1 MRLNLNYTYLDCLAI
16 FGVGGAHPGGLQLT
30 KEILSREKI
39 DETKSIL
46 DAGCGTGQT
55 SAYIAEQYQ
64 CHVTSL
70 DCNKIMLDKARQ
82 RFSSLHL
89 PIDVKQGSTENLPFD
104 EDLFDMI
111 LSESVISFTD
121 VSLTIPEFK
130 RVLKPNGVLLAIEM
144 VLEKS
149 LSEDELKAIV
159 NFYGVSQ
166 LLTENEWYNFFKRAS
181 FKQVSVEKFNLEFDE
196 NDVQNVTD
204 FSLSENI
211 DDKFFEIL
219 EKHLHF
225 TKGYKGILGF
235 RLFRCCI

>member
-1 MRLNLNYTYLDCLAI
+1 MNLNYTYLDCLAI

-30 KEILSREKI
+30 KELLSREKI

-104 EDLFDMI
+104 EGLFDMI

-121 VSLTIPEFK
+121 VSLTISEFK

-149 LSEDELKAIV
+149 LPEDELKSIV
-159 NFYGVSQ
+159 NFYGVSR
-166 LLTENEWYNFFKRAS
+166 LLTENEWYNLFKRAGI
-181 FKQVSVEKFNLEFDE
+181 KQVSVENFKLELDE
-196 NDVQNVTD
+196 NEVQNVTD

-211 DDKFFEIL
+211 DDEFFEIL
-219 EKHLHF
+219 EKHLHL
-225 TKGYKGILGF
+225 TTVYKDILGF

>member
-1 MRLNLNYTYLDCLAI
+1 MGLNLNYTYLDCLAI

-30 KEILSREKI
+30 KELLSREKI

-55 SAYIAEQYQ
+55 SAYIAEQYR
-64 CHVTSL
+64 CNVTSL
-70 DCNKIMLDKARQ
+70 DCNKIMLEKARQ

-89 PIDVKQGSTENLPFD
+89 PIEVKQGSTENLPFD
-104 EDLFDMI
+104 EGLFDII

-149 LSEDELKAIV
+149 LSEEELKAVV

-166 LLTENEWYNFFKRAS
+166 MLTENEWYNFFKRAS
-181 FKQVSVEKFNLEFDE
+181 FNQVSVEKFKLQLDE
-196 NDVQNVTD
+196 NDVQNATD

-211 DDKFFEIL
+211 DEKLYEIL
-219 EKHLHF
+219 EKHVHF
-225 TKGYKGILGF
+225 TTVYKDILGF

>member
-1 MRLNLNYTYLDCLAI
+1 MGLNMNYTYLDCLAV

-64 CHVTSL
+64 CNVTSL

-104 EDLFDMI
+104 EGLFDMV

-144 VLEKS
+144 VLEQP
-149 LSEDELKAIV
+149 LSEK
-159 NFYGVSQ
+159 
-166 LLTENEWYNFFKRAS
+166 EWHNLFERAR
-181 FKQVSVEKFNLEFDE
+181 FKQISVEKFKLQIDE
-196 NDVQNVTD
+196 NDVQNATD
-204 FSLSENI
+204 FALSENI
-211 DDKFFEIL
+211 DDKFSEI
-219 EKHLHF
+219 
-225 TKGYKGILGF
+225 
-235 RLFRCCI
+235 

>member
-1 MRLNLNYTYLDCLAI
+1 MGLNLNYTYLDCLAI

-30 KEILSREKI
+30 KELLSREKI

-55 SAYIAEQYQ
+55 SAYIAEQYR
-64 CHVTSL
+64 CNVTSL

-89 PIDVKQGSTENLPFD
+89 PIEVKQGSTENLPFD
-104 EDLFDMI
+104 EGLFDII

-130 RVLKPNGVLLAIEM
+130 RVLKSNGVLLAIEM

-149 LSEDELKAIV
+149 LSEEELKPIV
-159 NFYGVSQ
+159 DFYGVSQ
-166 LLTENEWYNFFKRAS
+166 LLTENEWYNLFQRAS
-181 FKQVSVEKFNLEFDE
+181 FKQVSLEKFKLQFDE

-219 EKHLHF
+219 EKHVNF
-225 TKGYKGILGF
+225 TTVYKEILGF

>member
-1 MRLNLNYTYLDCLAI
+1 MGLNLNYTYLDCLAI

-30 KEILSREKI
+30 KELLSREKI

-55 SAYIAEQYQ
+55 SAYMAEQYR
-64 CHVTSL
+64 CNVTSL
-70 DCNKIMLDKARQ
+70 DCNKIMLDKAKQ

-89 PIDVKQGSTENLPFD
+89 PIEVKQGSTENLPFD
-104 EDLFDMI
+104 EGVFDII

-149 LSEDELKAIV
+149 LSEEELKPIV

-166 LLTENEWYNFFKRAS
+166 LLTENEWYNFFERAS
-181 FKQVSVEKFNLEFDE
+181 FKQISVEKFKLQVDE
-196 NDVQNVTD
+196 NDVQNATD

-211 DDKFFEIL
+211 DDKFSEIL
-219 EKHLHF
+219 EKHMHF
-225 TKGYKGILGF
+225 TTVYKDILGF

>member
-1 MRLNLNYTYLDCLAI
+1 MGLNLNYTYLDCLAI

-30 KEILSREKI
+30 KELLSREKI

-104 EDLFDMI
+104 EGLFDMI

-121 VSLTIPEFK
+121 VSLTISEFK

-149 LSEDELKAIV
+149 LPEDELKSIV
-159 NFYGVSQ
+159 NFYGVSR
-166 LLTENEWYNFFKRAS
+166 LLTENEWYNLFKRAGI
-181 FKQVSVEKFNLEFDE
+181 KQVSVENFKLELDE
-196 NDVQNVTD
+196 NEVQNVTD

-211 DDKFFEIL
+211 DDEFFEIL
-219 EKHLHF
+219 EKHLHL
-225 TKGYKGILGF
+225 TTVYKDILGF

>member
-1 MRLNLNYTYLDCLAI
+1 MGLNLNYTYLDCLAV

-30 KEILSREKI
+30 KELLSREKI

-55 SAYIAEQYQ
+55 SAYIAEQYR

-70 DCNKIMLDKARQ
+70 DCNKMMLDKAKQ

-89 PIDVKQGSTENLPFD
+89 PIEVKQGSTENLPFD
-104 EDLFDMI
+104 EGVFDMI

-149 LSEDELKAIV
+149 LSEEELKPIV
-159 NFYGVSQ
+159 HFYGVSQ
-166 LLTENEWYNFFKRAS
+166 LLTENEWYDSFQRAG
-181 FKQVSVEKFNLEFDE
+181 FKQIDIEKFKLQFEE
-196 NDVQNVTD
+196 NDVQNATD
-204 FSLSENI
+204 FSLSEDI
-211 DDKFFEIL
+211 DDEFFEIL
-219 EKHLHF
+219 EKHMHF
-225 TKGYKGILGF
+225 TTVYKDILGF

>member
-55 SAYIAEQYQ
+55 SAYIAEKYQ

-149 LSEDELKAIV
+149 LSEDELKAII

-225 TKGYKGILGF
+225 TKSYKDILGF

>member
-1 MRLNLNYTYLDCLAI
+1 MNYTYLDCLAI

-30 KEILSREKI
+30 KELLSREKI

-64 CHVTSL
+64 CNVTSL
-70 DCNKIMLDKARQ
+70 DCNKIMLDKASQ

-89 PIDVKQGSTENLPFD
+89 PIEVKQGSTEHLPFD
-104 EDLFDMI
+104 EDLFDII

-149 LSEDELKAIV
+149 LSEDELKSIV
-159 NFYGVSQ
+159 NFYGVSR
-166 LLTENEWYNFFKRAS
+166 LLTENEWYNLFKRAGI
-181 FKQVSVEKFNLEFDE
+181 KQVSVEKFKLELDE

-211 DDKFFEIL
+211 DDKFFEIF

-225 TKGYKGILGF
+225 TTVYKDILGF

>member
-1 MRLNLNYTYLDCLAI
+1 MGLNLNYTYLDCLAI

-30 KEILSREKI
+30 KELLSREKI

-55 SAYIAEQYQ
+55 SAYIAEQYR
-64 CHVTSL
+64 CKVTSL

-89 PIDVKQGSTENLPFD
+89 PIEVKQGSTENLPFD
-104 EDLFDMI
+104 EGLFDII

-130 RVLKPNGVLLAIEM
+130 RVLKSNGVLLAIEM

-149 LSEDELKAIV
+149 LSEEELKPIV
-159 NFYGVSQ
+159 DFYGVSQ
-166 LLTENEWYNFFKRAS
+166 LLTENEWYNLFQRAS
-181 FKQVSVEKFNLEFDE
+181 FKQVSVEKFKLQFDE

-211 DDKFFEIL
+211 DDKFFEIF
-219 EKHLHF
+219 EKHVNF
-225 TKGYKGILGF
+225 TTVYKEILGF

>member
-1 MRLNLNYTYLDCLAI
+1 MGLDLNYTYLDCLAI

-30 KEILSREKI
+30 KELLSREKI

-55 SAYIAEQYQ
+55 SAYIAEQYR
-64 CHVTSL
+64 CNVTSL

-89 PIDVKQGSTENLPFD
+89 PIEVKQGSTENLPFD
-104 EDLFDMI
+104 EGLFDII

-149 LSEDELKAIV
+149 LSEEELKPIV
-159 NFYGVSQ
+159 DFYGVSQ
-166 LLTENEWYNFFKRAS
+166 LLTENEWYNFFQKAN
-181 FKQVSVEKFNLEFDE
+181 FKQVTVEKCKLQFEE
-196 NDVQNVTD
+196 NDVQNATD

-211 DDKFFEIL
+211 DDIFYEIL
-219 EKHLHF
+219 EKHAHF
-225 TKGYKGILGF
+225 TAVYKDILGF

>member
-1 MRLNLNYTYLDCLAI
+1 MAI

-30 KEILSREKI
+30 KELLSREKI
-39 DETKSIL
+39 DETTSIL

-55 SAYIAEQYQ
+55 SAYIAEQYR
-64 CHVTSL
+64 CKVTSL
-70 DCNKIMLDKARQ
+70 DCNKLMLDKARQ
-82 RFSSLHL
+82 RFLSLHS
-89 PIDVKQGSTENLPFD
+89 PIETQQGSTENLPFS
-104 EDLFDMI
+104 EGIFDII

-149 LSEDELKAIV
+149 LSEEELKTIV

-166 LLTENEWYNFFKRAS
+166 ILTENEWKTLFQRAK
-181 FKQVSVEKFNLEFDE
+181 FKQVSVEKFNLQIDE
-196 NDVQNVTD
+196 NNVQNATD

-211 DDKFFEIL
+211 DDEFFEIL
-219 EKHLHF
+219 EKHMHF
-225 TKGYKGILGF
+225 TKVYKDVLGF
-235 RLFRCCI
+235 RLFRCCN

>member
-1 MRLNLNYTYLDCLAI
+1 MGLNLNYTYLDCLAI

-30 KEILSREKI
+30 KELLSREKI

-55 SAYIAEQYQ
+55 SAYIAKQYR
-64 CHVTSL
+64 CNVTSL
-70 DCNKIMLDKARQ
+70 DCNKMMLDKAKQ

-89 PIDVKQGSTENLPFD
+89 PIEVKQGSTENLPFD
-104 EDLFDMI
+104 EGVFDMI

-149 LSEDELKAIV
+149 LSEEELKPIV

-166 LLTENEWYNFFKRAS
+166 LLTEKEWYNFFERAS
-181 FKQVSVEKFNLEFDE
+181 FKQISVEKFKLQVDE
-196 NDVQNVTD
+196 NDVQNATD

-211 DDKFFEIL
+211 DDKLSEIF
-219 EKHLHF
+219 EKHMHF
-225 TKGYKGILGF
+225 TTVYKDILGF

>member
-1 MRLNLNYTYLDCLAI
+1 MNYSYTDCLAI

-30 KEILSREKI
+30 KELLSREKI
-39 DETKSIL
+39 DETTSIL

-55 SAYIAEQYQ
+55 SAYIAEQYRSK
-64 CHVTSL
+64 VTSL
-70 DCNKIMLDKARQ
+70 DSNKIMLDKARQ
-82 RFSSLHL
+82 RFLSLNS
-89 PIDVKQGSTENLPFD
+89 PIEVKQGSTENLPFS
-104 EDLFDMI
+104 EGIFDLI

-149 LSEDELKAIV
+149 LSEEELKTII

-166 LLTENEWYNFFKRAS
+166 ILTENEWKNLFQKAKFTK
-181 FKQVSVEKFNLEFDE
+181 VSVERFNLQIDE
-196 NDVQNVTD
+196 NNVQNATD

-211 DDKFFEIL
+211 DDEFFEIL

-225 TKGYKGILGF
+225 NTVYKDILGF

>member
-1 MRLNLNYTYLDCLAI
+1 
-16 FGVGGAHPGGLQLT
+16 
-30 KEILSREKI
+30 
-39 DETKSIL
+39 
-46 DAGCGTGQT
+46 
-55 SAYIAEQYQ
+55 
-64 CHVTSL
+64 
-70 DCNKIMLDKARQ
+70 MLDKARQ

-89 PIDVKQGSTENLPFD
+89 PIEVKQGSTENLPFD
-104 EDLFDMI
+104 EGLFDII

-149 LSEDELKAIV
+149 LSEEELKPIV

-166 LLTENEWYNFFKRAS
+166 LLTESEWYNFFKRAS
-181 FKQVSVEKFNLEFDE
+181 FKQVSVEKFKLQFDE
-196 NDVQNVTD
+196 NDVRNATD

-219 EKHLHF
+219 ENHLHF
-225 TKGYKGILGF
+225 TTVYKGILGF

>member
-1 MRLNLNYTYLDCLAI
+1 MGLNLNYSYTDCLAI

-30 KEILSREKI
+30 KELLSREKI
-39 DETKSIL
+39 DETTSIL

-55 SAYIAEQYQ
+55 SAYIAEQYR
-64 CHVTSL
+64 CKVTSL
-70 DCNKIMLDKARQ
+70 DCNKHMLDKARQ
-82 RFSSLHL
+82 RFLSLHS
-89 PIDVKQGSTENLPFD
+89 PIEIQQGSTENLPFS
-104 EDLFDMI
+104 EGIFDII

-149 LSEDELKAIV
+149 LSEEELKTIV

-166 LLTENEWYNFFKRAS
+166 ILTENEWKTLFQRAK
-181 FKQVSVEKFNLEFDE
+181 FKQVSVEKFNLQIDE
-196 NDVQNVTD
+196 NNVQNATD

-211 DDKFFEIL
+211 DDEFFEIL
-219 EKHLHF
+219 EKHMHF
-225 TKGYKGILGF
+225 TKVYKDVLGF
-235 RLFRCCI
+235 RLFRCCN

>member
-1 MRLNLNYTYLDCLAI
+1 MNYTYLDCLAI
-16 FGVGGAHPGGLQLT
+16 FGVGGAHPRGLQLT
-30 KEILSREKI
+30 KEFLSREKI

-64 CHVTSL
+64 CNVTSL
-70 DCNKIMLDKARQ
+70 DCNKIMLEKARQ

-89 PIDVKQGSTENLPFD
+89 PIEVRHGSTENLPFD
-104 EDLFDMI
+104 EGSFDII
-111 LSESVISFTD
+111 LSESVIAFTD

-149 LSEDELKAIV
+149 LSKDEMKPIV

-166 LLTENEWYNFFKRAS
+166 LLTENEWYHFFKRAN
-181 FKQVSVEKFNLEFDE
+181 FKQVSVEKFKLDFDE
-196 NDVQNVTD
+196 HDVRNVPD

-211 DDKFFEIL
+211 DDEFYEIL
-219 EKHLHF
+219 EKHLHL
-225 TKGYKGILGF
+225 TTVYKGLLGF

>member
-1 MRLNLNYTYLDCLAI
+1 MGLNLNYTYLDCLAI

-30 KEILSREKI
+30 KELLSREKI

-55 SAYIAEQYQ
+55 SAYMAEQYR
-64 CHVTSL
+64 CNVTSL
-70 DCNKIMLDKARQ
+70 DCNKIMLDKAKQ
-82 RFSSLHL
+82 RFLSLHL
-89 PIDVKQGSTENLPFD
+89 PIEVKQGSTENLPFD
-104 EDLFDMI
+104 KGVFDMI

-149 LSEDELKAIV
+149 LSQEELKPIV
-159 NFYGVSQ
+159 DFYGVSQ
-166 LLTENEWYNFFKRAS
+166 LLTEKEWYNFFQSSS
-181 FKQVSVEKFNLEFDE
+181 FKQISVEKFKLQFDE
-196 NDVQNVTD
+196 NDVQNATD

-211 DDKFFEIL
+211 DDKLSEIF
-219 EKHLHF
+219 EKHMHF
-225 TKGYKGILGF
+225 TTVYKDILGF

>member
-1 MRLNLNYTYLDCLAI
+1 MGLNLNYTYLDCLAI

-30 KEILSREKI
+30 KELLSREKI

-55 SAYIAEQYQ
+55 SAYIAEQYR
-64 CHVTSL
+64 CNVTSL

-89 PIDVKQGSTENLPFD
+89 PIEVKQGSTENLPFH
-104 EDLFDMI
+104 EGLFDII

-149 LSEDELKAIV
+149 LSEEELKPIV

-166 LLTENEWYNFFKRAS
+166 LLTENEWYNLFQRAS
-181 FKQVSVEKFNLEFDE
+181 FKQVSLEKFKLQFDK
-196 NDVQNVTD
+196 NDVQNASD

-211 DDKFFEIL
+211 DDEFFEIF
-219 EKHLHF
+219 EKHVNF
-225 TKGYKGILGF
+225 TTVYKEILGF

>member
-1 MRLNLNYTYLDCLAI
+1 MNYTYLDCLAV

-30 KEILSREKI
+30 KELLSREKI

-55 SAYIAEQYQ
+55 SAYIAEQYR

-70 DCNKIMLDKARQ
+70 DCNKMMLDKAKQ
-82 RFSSLHL
+82 RFLSLHL
-89 PIDVKQGSTENLPFD
+89 PIEVKHGNTENLPFD
-104 EDLFDMI
+104 DSEFDMI

-149 LSEDELKAIV
+149 LSEEELEPIV
-159 NFYGVSQ
+159 HFYGVSQ
-166 LLTENEWYNFFKRAS
+166 LLSEKEWVNFFERAR
-181 FKQVSVEKFNLEFDE
+181 FKQISVEKFKLQVDE
-196 NDVQNVTD
+196 NDVQNATD

-211 DDKFFEIL
+211 DDKFSEIF
-219 EKHLHF
+219 EKHMHF
-225 TKGYKGILGF
+225 TTVYKDILGF

>member
-1 MRLNLNYTYLDCLAI
+1 MGLNLNYTYLDCLAV

-30 KEILSREKI
+30 KELLSREKI

-55 SAYIAEQYQ
+55 SAYIAKQYR
-64 CHVTSL
+64 CNVTSL
-70 DCNKIMLDKARQ
+70 DCNKMMLDKAKQ

-89 PIDVKQGSTENLPFD
+89 PIEVKQGSTENLPFD
-104 EDLFDMI
+104 EDVFDMI

-149 LSEDELKAIV
+149 LSEEELKPIV

-166 LLTENEWYNFFKRAS
+166 LLTEKEWYNFFERAS
-181 FKQVSVEKFNLEFDE
+181 FKQISVEKFKLQVDE
-196 NDVQNVTD
+196 NDVQNATD

-211 DDKFFEIL
+211 DDKLSEIF
-219 EKHLHF
+219 EKHMHF
-225 TKGYKGILGF
+225 TTVYKDILGF

>member
-1 MRLNLNYTYLDCLAI
+1 MGLNLNYTYLDCLAI

-30 KEILSREKI
+30 KELLSREKI

-55 SAYIAEQYQ
+55 SAYIAEQYR
-64 CHVTSL
+64 CNVTSL
-70 DCNKIMLDKARQ
+70 DCNKIMLDKAKQ

-89 PIDVKQGSTENLPFD
+89 PIEVKQGSTENLPFD
-104 EDLFDMI
+104 EGVFDMI

-149 LSEDELKAIV
+149 LSEEELKPIV

-166 LLTENEWYNFFKRAS
+166 LLTEKEWYNFFERAS
-181 FKQVSVEKFNLEFDE
+181 FKQISVEKFKLQVDE
-196 NDVQNVTD
+196 NDVQNATD

-211 DDKFFEIL
+211 DDKLSEIF
-219 EKHLHF
+219 EKHMHF
-225 TKGYKGILGF
+225 TTVYKDILGF

>member
-1 MRLNLNYTYLDCLAI
+1 MNYSYTDCLAI

-30 KEILSREKI
+30 KELLSREKI
-39 DETKSIL
+39 DETTSIL

-55 SAYIAEQYQ
+55 SAYIAEQYR
-64 CHVTSL
+64 CKVTSL
-70 DCNKIMLDKARQ
+70 DCNKLMLDKARQ
-82 RFSSLHL
+82 RFLSLHS
-89 PIDVKQGSTENLPFD
+89 PIETQQGSTENLPFS
-104 EDLFDMI
+104 EGIFDII

-149 LSEDELKAIV
+149 LSEEELKTIV

-166 LLTENEWYNFFKRAS
+166 ILTENEWKTLFQRAK
-181 FKQVSVEKFNLEFDE
+181 FKQVSVEKFNLQIDE
-196 NDVQNVTD
+196 NNVQNATD

-211 DDKFFEIL
+211 DDEFFEIL
-219 EKHLHF
+219 EKHMHF
-225 TKGYKGILGF
+225 TKVYKDVLGF
-235 RLFRCCI
+235 RLFRCCN

>member
-1 MRLNLNYTYLDCLAI
+1 MNYSYTDCLAI

-30 KEILSREKI
+30 KELLSREKI
-39 DETKSIL
+39 DETTSIL

-55 SAYIAEQYQ
+55 SAYIAEQYRSK
-64 CHVTSL
+64 VTSL
-70 DCNKIMLDKARQ
+70 DSNKIMLDKARQ
-82 RFSSLHL
+82 RFLSLNL
-89 PIDVKQGSTENLPFD
+89 PIEVKQGSTENLPFS
-104 EDLFDMI
+104 EGIFDLI

-121 VSLTIPEFK
+121 VSLTIPEFR

-149 LSEDELKAIV
+149 LSEEELKTII

-166 LLTENEWYNFFKRAS
+166 ILTENEWKNLFQKAKFT
-181 FKQVSVEKFNLEFDE
+181 QVSVERFNLQIDE
-196 NDVQNVTD
+196 NNVQNATD

-211 DDKFFEIL
+211 DDEFFEIL

-225 TKGYKGILGF
+225 NTVYKDILGF